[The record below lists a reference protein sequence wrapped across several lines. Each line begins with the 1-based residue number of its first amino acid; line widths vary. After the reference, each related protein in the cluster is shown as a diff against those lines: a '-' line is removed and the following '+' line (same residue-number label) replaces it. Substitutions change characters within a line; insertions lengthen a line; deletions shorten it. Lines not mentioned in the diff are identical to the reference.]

1 MLVVPFYLRIARNPI
16 RLRLLLPVS
25 AARFT
30 RLAMSTTPAA
40 AATISVEYAKSG
52 RSTCKGC
59 SGAIASGALRLGA
72 SARDPRGFDATK
84 WYHVS
89 CLPSSSH
96 PLGSIESI
104 KGFDSIKDHDREE
117 LRELE
122 KNHKR
127 DNTAVSPLEEPSP
140 KKAKI
145 QMSSP
150 AEGVPDKV
158 AISVEYAKSGRSTCK
173 GCSEKI
179 AKGALRLGASL
190 PDPRGYENNKWYH
203 VACFPTSSYPLFP
216 MENLKGFDSI
226 EGHDRDK
233 LHKLEENHKSDGNV
247 ADELNESNLKK
258 EMAHSME
265 DSKEC
270 ADKDLEGVKVHCMG
284 ESEEGAEKNLEEAK
298 LPAGNRTIG
307 PSISFSLSD
316 IKKEYKDATLPAH
329 WKVFDTVIFRQQED
343 GLHASSKIAAFD
355 FDGCLA
361 KTSVR
366 RVGADQWSLQ
376 HKSIPEKL
384 QRLYNDG
391 YKLVIF
397 TNESN
402 IERHKNKR
410 QQAVDSK
417 VGRLDNF
424 IECVKAP
431 IQVFIAC
438 GLGKGKDI
446 PDDPYRK
453 PNPGMWWLMAQH
465 FNSGIEIDM
474 DRSFY
479 VGDAAGREKD
489 HSDSDIKFAKAIG
502 LKFHVPEEYFGC

>member
-1 MLVVPFYLRIARNPI
+1 
-16 RLRLLLPVS
+16 
-25 AARFT
+25 
-30 RLAMSTTPAA
+30 MSTTPPA

-52 RSTCKGC
+52 RSICKGC
-59 SGAIASGALRLGA
+59 SGVIASGALRLGA
-72 SARDPRGFDATK
+72 SARDPRGFGATK

-89 CLPSSSH
+89 CLPSSSY
-96 PLGSIESI
+96 PLGPIGSI
-104 KGFDSIKDHDREE
+104 KGFDSIKDHDRAE

-127 DNTAVSPLEEPSP
+127 DNTAVSPPEEQRP
-140 KKAKI
+140 KKARI
-145 QMSSP
+145 QMFSP
-150 AEGVPDKV
+150 AEGVPDNV
-158 AISVEYAKSGRSTCK
+158 TVSVEYAKSGRSTCK
-173 GCSEKI
+173 GCSENI
-179 AKGALRLGASL
+179 AKGALRLGATF
-190 PDPRGYENNKWYH
+190 PDPRGYENTKWYH
-203 VACFPTSSYPLFP
+203 VVCFPTSSYPLFP
-216 MENLKGFDSI
+216 MSNLKGFDSI
-226 EGHDRDK
+226 EDHDRDK
-233 LHKLEENHKSDGNV
+233 LHKLVENHKSDGKA
-247 ADELNESNLKK
+247 ADVLNESNLKR
-258 EMAHSME
+258 EMAHSMD
-265 DSKEC
+265 DSNEG
-270 ADKDLEGVKVHCMG
+270 AEKDLEGIKIHCMG
-284 ESEEGAEKNLEEAK
+284 EFEEGAEKNLEEAK
-298 LPAGNRTIG
+298 LPAGNKMIG

-316 IKKEYKDATLPAH
+316 IKKEYKNATLPAH
-329 WKVFDTVIFRQQED
+329 WKVFDTVIFREKED

-361 KTSVR
+361 NTSMK

-384 QRLYNDG
+384 QRLYDDG

-402 IERHKNKR
+402 IERWKNKR

-438 GLGKGKDI
+438 GLGKGKGI

-465 FNSGIEIDM
+465 FNSGIKIDM
-474 DRSFY
+474 DQSFY
-479 VGDAAGREKD
+479 VGDAAGREND
-489 HSDSDIKFAKAIG
+489 HSDADIEFAKAIG
-502 LKFHVPEEYFGC
+502 LKFHVPEEYFGF